1 DVLQAIND
9 VGDVLS
15 HTLSL
20 YKLALTVG
28 CNSASCERSF
38 SAMKIV
44 KSYLRSAMCQD
55 RLLGLSL
62 LYCEKSL
69 EINTE

>member
-9 VGDVLS
+9 VGDVLP

-28 CNSASCERSF
+28 CSSASCERSF

-44 KSYLRSAMCQD
+44 KSYLRSALCQD

-62 LYCEKSL
+62 LYVEKSW